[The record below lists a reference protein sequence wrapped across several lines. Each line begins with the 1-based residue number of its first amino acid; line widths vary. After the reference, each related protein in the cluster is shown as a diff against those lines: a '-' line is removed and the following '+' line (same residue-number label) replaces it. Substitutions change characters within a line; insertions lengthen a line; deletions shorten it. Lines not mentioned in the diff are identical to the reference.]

1 MTASRFEGTAVTDAR
16 RYNLDDLKQL
26 MRRLRAPDGCPW
38 DREQTYRTI
47 APSTIEEA
55 YEVVDAIER
64 GNYVHLQEELGDL
77 LFQVIFYC
85 EMATEE
91 QRFGF
96 DDVVSGLVSKLI
108 RRHPHVFPDNT
119 LESRKDAS
127 SAAED
132 QHKIKQR
139 WEALKQAE
147 REAKGQAGL
156 LDDIPVNL
164 PALTRAAKLQK
175 RASSAGFDW
184 PTMDGV
190 LDKIEEELAE
200 LREAVRENSQAA
212 IAEELGDLIFAAV
225 NACRHAKVDPETV
238 TRATNAKFEQRFG
251 YIERRLAE
259 QGISVQQ
266 ASLEAMDRLWDEAKQ
281 VLSSNESLSN

>member
-1 MTASRFEGTAVTDAR
+1 MTKFTDDPNRAR
-16 RYNLDDLKQL
+16 GDSCGPGYTLDDLKQL
-26 MRRLRAPDGCPW
+26 MRRLRDPDSGCPW
-38 DREQTYRTI
+38 DIEQSYRTI

-64 GNYVHLQEELGDL
+64 DNYVHLKEELGDL

-85 EMATEE
+85 QIATEE
-91 QRFGF
+91 QRFDF
-96 DDVVSGLVSKLI
+96 DGVVSDLVSKLI

-119 LESRKDAS
+119 LDSRRDPFAS
-127 SAAED
+127 DED
-132 QHKIKQR
+132 QLRIKQR

-147 REAKGQAGL
+147 REAKGQNGL
-156 LDDIPVNL
+156 LDDIPLNL

-200 LREAVRENSQAA
+200 VRAAVRAQDSAA
-212 IAEELGDLIFAAV
+212 VAEELGDLIFSVV
-225 NACRHAKVDPETV
+225 NACRHAKADPETV
-238 TRATNAKFEQRFG
+238 TRATNAKFEQRFR
-251 YIERRLAE
+251 YIEQRLAE
-259 QGISVQQ
+259 QGESVHQ
-266 ASLEAMDRLWDEAKQ
+266 ASLETMDRLWDEAKQ
-281 VLSSNESLSN
+281 ALAGG